1 MYIVNIPEKI
11 KRKCKGS
18 RRYKSE
24 NRDKP
29 VNPIRTYCQ
38 TKAACLSWWTRVKNF
53 VQKLLGGKR

>member
-11 KRKCKGS
+11 KRKMKGS
-18 RRYKSE
+18 RRYKIE

-38 TKAACLSWWTRVKNF
+38 IKAACSSWRTRVKEF
-53 VQKLLGGKR
+53 VKRIIGPRK